1 MGDGL
6 LQTAVAFNKAC
17 QIVLDHGLEK
27 RTYNKNVLNRDTYNT
42 VRNAVPNLSSALVQ
56 TARDQ
61 ASEMLKRG
69 GFRKIE
75 KKRLSVRYDKR
86 TFKFYPES
94 NRVSLTTV
102 FGRLSF
108 PFKHYAYMDRWKGE
122 YTNAQLF
129 IRGGKALFNVQ
140 VKIPD
145 PPHTE
150 GSETLGIDRGIT
162 NIAVCSDNTFYNSK
176 HLRAV
181 KGRYQHNRQALQSV
195 DTRSAKRHLKRLS
208 GRERRFV
215 RSVNHIL
222 SKAVVA
228 KPYDIIALEKLGITK
243 SKKNGKRFN
252 RKLGS
257 WSFHELQT
265 FIEYKAM
272 ELGKTVVLVNPRH
285 TSQACSRCGYV
296 NRGNRQGSKFK
307 CLNCG
312 FELNA
317 DLDASRNIG
326 VIGRSEYLRLKDVNQ
341 PIVAPSGSYKPTPSG
356 VGS

>member
-1 MGDGL
+1 
-6 LQTAVAFNKAC
+6 
-17 QIVLDHGLEK
+17 
-27 RTYNKNVLNRDTYNT
+27 
-42 VRNAVPNLSSALVQ
+42 
-56 TARDQ
+56 
-61 ASEMLKRG
+61 MLKRL

-75 KKRLSVRYDKR
+75 KKHLSVRYDKR
-86 TFKFYPES
+86 TFKFYPDS

-102 FGRLSF
+102 FGRLNF
-108 PFKHYAYMDRWKGE
+108 PFKHYTYMNRWKGE
-122 YTNAQLF
+122 YTNAQLL
-129 IRGGKALFNVQ
+129 IQGKKAFLNVQ
-140 VKIPD
+140 VKLLD
-145 PPHTE
+145 PPRIE
-150 GSETLGIDRGIT
+150 GSETLGVDRGIT

-181 KGRYQHNRQALQSV
+181 KGRYQHNKQALQSV
-195 DTRSAKRHLKRLS
+195 GTRSAKRHLKRLS

-215 RSVNHIL
+215 RSVNHNL
-222 SKAVVA
+222 SKAVVT
-228 KPYDIIALEKLGITK
+228 KPCCIIALEKLGITK
-243 SKKNGKRFN
+243 NKKNGKRLN

-257 WSFHELQT
+257 WSFRELQT

-285 TSQACSRCGYV
+285 TSQACSRCGCV
-296 NRGNRQGSKFK
+296 NRGNRHGSEFK

-317 DLDASRNIG
+317 DLNASRNIW

-341 PIVAPSGSYKPTPSG
+341 PIVAPSEARADGSYKPTPEG